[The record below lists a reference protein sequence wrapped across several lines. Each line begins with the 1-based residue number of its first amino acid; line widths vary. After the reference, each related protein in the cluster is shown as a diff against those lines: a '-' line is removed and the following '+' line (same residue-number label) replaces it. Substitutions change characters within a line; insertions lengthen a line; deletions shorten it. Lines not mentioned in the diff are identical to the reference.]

1 MTEYETKRLA
11 ALARKFAKTGVHDR
25 DARRTAETILPV
37 LRQAVM
43 KSVPE
48 FSVITADTI
57 ANQMIFTAALYI
69 AANRQM

>member
-1 MTEYETKRLA
+1 MTEYETRRLA

-43 KSVPE
+43 ASAPE
-48 FSVITADTI
+48 LSVIAADRI
-57 ANQMIFTAALYI
+57 ASQMVFTAALYI
-69 AANRQM
+69 AANKNM